1 MANVDNLVQ
10 ALLYATLSIEEQA
23 TVLQVILK
31 SPGI

>member
-10 ALLYATLSIEEQA
+10 ALLYATLSNEEQA